1 MPSRLVLGALAAL
14 LAGCGI
20 QARLSLAPTLDT
32 AGRVGFEA
40 RVSGGFGPGDRDWAV
55 TADPY
60 LNVGYYDVPGEAATL
75 GGGLGVGFTGVT
87 EDSFALHASV
97 FGGGRGS
104 FGLPSSTG
112 ATGNFGVELAA
123 GYALHNHL
131 EPGSNVGF
139 FQTDGSR
146 DAVILGL
153 GLRGEVVAGQAEA
166 RGLFA
171 LPVYLQLFWG
181 T

>member
-1 MPSRLVLGALAAL
+1 MQSRLIFGALAAL

-20 QARLSLAPTLDT
+20 NARLSLAPTLDT

-40 RVSGGFGPGDRDWAV
+40 RVSGGFGLADRDWAV

-75 GGGLGVGFTGVT
+75 GGGLGLTLTGVT
-87 EDSFALHASV
+87 DESFALYASLY
-97 FGGGRGS
+97 GGGRGS

-123 GYALHNHL
+123 GYAPHNDL
-131 EPGSNVGF
+131 EPGSDVGF

-146 DAVILGL
+146 TALILGL
-153 GLRGEVVAGQAEA
+153 GLRGEVVAGEAETRA
-166 RGLFA
+166 LFA
-171 LPVYLQLFWG
+171 LPLHLQFFWG